1 MRSFNM
7 AVTSRPMPDTAQ
19 PVQRSTRPRIGFL
32 RPGHIERAFITLLYV
47 TLLALVALSVIGTF
61 YGWQGRAAPLMIP
74 IQIWRDIIASTA
86 ILWVAIGVQ
95 AALTLAQYGARQMA
109 RHDPRW
115 WFLYLA
121 ALGISV
127 YYNVQAYW
135 MPLTEMIPFYVAAL
149 LILAGD
155 ILPEFLAVRHD

>member
-1 MRSFNM
+1 MS
-7 AVTSRPMPDTAQ
+7 VTVKPMPDTA
-19 PVQRSTRPRIGFL
+19 PARSMHPRVGFL
-32 RPGHIERAFITLLYV
+32 RPSHIERAFIALLY
-47 TLLALVALSVIGTF
+47 TALLLLIVLSVIGTF
-61 YGWQGRAAPLMIP
+61 YGWQGKQAPLTTP
-74 IQIWRDIIASTA
+74 IQIWRDITASTA
-86 ILWVAIGVQ
+86 ILWIAIGVQ
-95 AALTLAQYGARQMA
+95 LVLTLAQYGARQMA